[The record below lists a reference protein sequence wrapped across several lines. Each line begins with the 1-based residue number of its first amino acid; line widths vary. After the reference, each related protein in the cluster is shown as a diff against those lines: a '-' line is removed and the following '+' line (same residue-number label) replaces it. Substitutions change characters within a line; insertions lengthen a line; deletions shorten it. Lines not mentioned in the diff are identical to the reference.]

1 MKQKYMPSKY
11 LDHEASVISLLPSY
25 EQKEAE
31 TSFIDDGRHGAYL
44 RPRLGIL
51 FCGPEDESA

>member
-1 MKQKYMPSKY
+1 
-11 LDHEASVISLLPSY
+11 VISLLPSY